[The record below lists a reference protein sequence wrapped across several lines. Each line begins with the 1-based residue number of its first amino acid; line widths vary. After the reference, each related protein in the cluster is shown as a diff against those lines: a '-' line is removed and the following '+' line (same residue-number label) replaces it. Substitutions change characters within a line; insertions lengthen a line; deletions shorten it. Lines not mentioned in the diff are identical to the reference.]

1 MTEKNCIFCGG
12 PVRDGQDC
20 PWCGFHQS
28 GSHVRGTLPYGAKLN
43 NYVIADVVDMDGVS
57 TSYLAYDKTLQRR
70 VIIKEY
76 LPVSMVGPRNGDN
89 VEVQPDKEV
98 LFKNLMLDFRDLY
111 ISLAKIESPAIQ
123 KIYDIFNAN
132 GTVYAVL
139 ENVKG
144 ESLKKTMLKS
154 ARPYTFKEA
163 RWLFRDIFRLLGKL
177 RENNLAHGGISDDTV
192 IITPDGNA
200 VLTDFAIRDLRVK
213 NDHVMYKLYDGF
225 SAPEQ
230 YNVEQFSGF
239 YTDIYSVAAL
249 FYYVVTGKNLT
260 PNSFDGRVP
269 ELPKCAINAI
279 KFATKPNPEERIDNI
294 EDFVL
299 ILDDKA
305 VAESANEPKK
315 ENPLANLA
323 AKLPSGFD
331 KKYVP
336 YIMVAAVILIFAIAI
351 LGLGRQKRRSKFLFW
366 GFIFIY
372 YR

>member
-1 MTEKNCIFCGG
+1 
-12 PVRDGQDC
+12 
-20 PWCGFHQS
+20 
-28 GSHVRGTLPYGAKLN
+28 
-43 NYVIADVVDMDGVS
+43 MDGVS

-139 ENVKG
+139 EKVKG

-260 PNSFDGRVP
+260 PNSFDGP
-269 ELPKCAINAI
+269 C
-279 KFATKPNPEERIDNI
+279 
-294 EDFVL
+294 
-299 ILDDKA
+299 
-305 VAESANEPKK
+305 
-315 ENPLANLA
+315 
-323 AKLPSGFD
+323 SG
-331 KKYVP
+331 
-336 YIMVAAVILIFAIAI
+336 IA
-351 LGLGRQKRRSKFLFW
+351 
-366 GFIFIY
+366 
-372 YR
+372 